1 MCTCNSYIKIKRY
14 SYKNEGHLDPHLF
27 SITKVISLH
36 VSASALRSRVILHPA
51 RVYDPIYLVLV
62 SIFFSVGGLSFVR
75 NDRYTCEK

>member
-1 MCTCNSYIKIKRY
+1 MCTCNSYIKRY
-14 SYKNEGHLDPHLF
+14 SYKNEGHLDPLLF

-36 VSASALRSRVILHPA
+36 VSASALRSRVILYPA

-62 SIFFSVGGLSFVR
+62 SIFFSVGGLPFVS

>member
-1 MCTCNSYIKIKRY
+1 MCTCNSYIKRY
-14 SYKNEGHLDPHLF
+14 SYKNKGHLDPLLF

-36 VSASALRSRVILHPA
+36 VSASALRSRVILYPA

-62 SIFFSVGGLSFVR
+62 SIFFSVGGLPFVS

>member
-14 SYKNEGHLDPHLF
+14 RYKNEGHLDPLLF
-27 SITKVISLH
+27 SITKVISLQ
-36 VSASALRSRVILHPA
+36 ALRSRVILYPA

-62 SIFFSVGGLSFVR
+62 NIFSSVGGLSFVG

>member
-1 MCTCNSYIKIKRY
+1 MCTCNSYIKRY
-14 SYKNEGHLDPHLF
+14 SYKNEGHLDPLFF

-36 VSASALRSRVILHPA
+36 VSASALRSRVILYPA

-62 SIFFSVGGLSFVR
+62 NIFSSVGGLSFVG

>member
-1 MCTCNSYIKIKRY
+1 MCTCNSYIKRY
-14 SYKNEGHLDPHLF
+14 SYKNEGHLDPLLF

-36 VSASALRSRVILHPA
+36 VNASALRSRVILHSA

-62 SIFFSVGGLSFVR
+62 SIFFSVGGLSFVS